1 MLTSWRQRVT
11 NGTAEWS
18 DFLFIWHCLGYSFSR
33 VFIKAVRYPNL
44 KSIFS
49 PFITSLPELHT
60 CFELMHMPLLAFKA
74 LYNARKY
81 ISRPISR
88 VRSNSD
94 IWFQWRRLQVQ
105 FVFWIIFLIIQFP
118 PHLRLFL
125 SLSSILNFVK
135 KRDKQNSYMGKSVV
149 FINLSSGLNTLMS
162 NWSSRETNSTRL
174 RSNSISKKARKH
186 ISRSIWEK

>member
-1 MLTSWRQRVT
+1 
-11 NGTAEWS
+11 
-18 DFLFIWHCLGYSFSR
+18 
-33 VFIKAVRYPNL
+33 
-44 KSIFS
+44 
-49 PFITSLPELHT
+49 
-60 CFELMHMPLLAFKA
+60 MHMPLLAFKA

-81 ISRPISR
+81 ISRPISC

-125 SLSSILNFVK
+125 SLSPSSILNFVK

-162 NWSSRETNSTRL
+162 NCSSKESRIVLDSDPIVVQKFWIGQKAHFTFNLRE
-174 RSNSISKKARKH
+174 IAWDFVVKPG
-186 ISRSIWEK
+186 